1 MDIKT
6 ISLWVCII
14 IVVLS
19 SIFFGIQKIRESEV
33 MWTNF
38 SRWGYSKLFMKVL
51 GVVEIATAI
60 GLLFQQTRMCSIYVY
75 GIIVVGAIGTH
86 LKAKDKKQ
94 IDSVLLHYSYT
105 YYAFGSRLKI
115 PFSIIFIVFQS

>member
-86 LKAKDKKQ
+86 LKAKDKMQ
-94 IDSVLLHYSYT
+94 DQLPPVFMLGLLVAIYLLN
-105 YYAFGSRLKI
+105 A
-115 PFSIIFIVFQS
+115 